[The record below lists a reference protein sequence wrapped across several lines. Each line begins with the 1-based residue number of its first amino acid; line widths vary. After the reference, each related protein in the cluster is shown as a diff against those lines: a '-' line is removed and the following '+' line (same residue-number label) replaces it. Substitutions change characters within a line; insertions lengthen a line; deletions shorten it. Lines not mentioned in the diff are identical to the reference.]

1 MVGVVGVVA
10 AGTPPPAAAAA
21 AVAGTE
27 AVGSSTAATPVSR
40 FLAALQ
46 LQLKQD
52 WARTQGDIRVNSGVP
67 LDWLK
72 GCNPRLSQQQFAAK
86 WQRAGALYVL
96 VDGEGPR
103 VCVPHLSVSA

>member
-1 MVGVVGVVA
+1 LRLLMLHTIWLVRCDSK
-10 AGTPPPAAAAA
+10 GTAY
-21 AVAGTE
+21 
-27 AVGSSTAATPVSR
+27 SSSSIVSR